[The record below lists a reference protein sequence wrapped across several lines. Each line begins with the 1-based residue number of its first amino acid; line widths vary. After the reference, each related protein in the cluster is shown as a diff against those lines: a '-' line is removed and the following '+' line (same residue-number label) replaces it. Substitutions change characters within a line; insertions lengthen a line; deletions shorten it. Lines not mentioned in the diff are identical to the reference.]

1 MCLFRNAILGA
12 AAGGVL
18 NDSSRDKTEP
28 RILNNRQAPPPPPP
42 LPGPPGPA
50 GMKEP
55 DKRLVRRAS
64 SSPGSQQEKQ
74 KETIW
79 QFFEEG
85 NKKGTCR

>member
-18 NDSSRDKTEP
+18 TDSSRDKTEP
-28 RILNNRQAPPPPPP
+28 RILSSNHQAAPPAPPAPAP
-42 LPGPPGPA
+42 APAPA
-50 GMKEP
+50 GMKESARRP
-55 DKRLVRRAS
+55 VRRVSESGA
-64 SSPGSQQEKQ
+64 QQQ
-74 KETIW
+74 QRETIW